1 MFIRPLAP
9 PVSPRHSVA
18 PCSTMKP
25 KAMVTMARY
34 GPATRS
40 AGSASAVPTRPV
52 RAAATAS
59 ATQKLAP

>member
-1 MFIRPLAP
+1 
-9 PVSPRHSVA
+9 
-18 PCSTMKP
+18 MKP

-59 ATQKLAP
+59 AAQKLAPYVVVRMAVV